1 MARLKIDGL
10 TKIFPGGV
18 KALDGFSLDIAEGEF
33 VAVVG
38 PSGCGKSTLLR
49 LIAGLE
55 AENAGTMILDGRE
68 LNGLPPKDRDMAVMF
83 QNYALFPHLTVAE
96 NMGFGLKLRKTP
108 REEIRARVAEVAAT
122 LGIGDL
128 LQRYPSEMSGGQ
140 RQRAALGRAILRK
153 PKVFLFDE
161 PLSNLDAKMRAQMR
175 VEISRLHQSL
185 RSTMIFV
192 THDQVEA
199 MTMGDRIVVLKDG
212 VIQQA
217 ADPDTLYRHP
227 ANAFVAS
234 FIGSPGMNLF
244 PGRIG
249 EVTGAPAFI
258 HPLFSWRLPDGLI
271 RESEPYAGKDIL
283 FGLRPEDIGSAAAR
297 SAEGAPTLKGVIG
310 VVERLGGQACLY
322 LQSQALTGIAVA
334 GEIAFAARPDEAQG
348 WHSGQA
354 AELPIY
360 APNGKFFDPA
370 TGAAV
375 F

>member
-1 MARLKIDGL
+1 LKIDGL
-10 TKIFPGGV
+10 SKVFPGGV
-18 KALDGFSLDIAEGEF
+18 KALDGFTLDIAEGEF

-55 AENAGTMILDGRE
+55 PESAGTMRLDGNV
-68 LNGLPPKDRDMAVMF
+68 LNGLPPKERDMAVMF

-122 LGIGDL
+122 LGLGEL

-212 VIQQA
+212 IIQQA
-217 ADPDTLYRHP
+217 ADPDTVYHHP

-244 PGRIG
+244 SGHLETVSG
-249 EVTGAPAFI
+249 EPVFRNALLTLPLAPDQAA
-258 HPLFSWRLPDGLI
+258 RLTAQ
-271 RESEPYAGKDIL
+271 AGKETL
-283 FGLRPEDIGSAAAR
+283 LGLRPEDIGSAKAR
-297 SAEGAPTLKGVIG
+297 ALASAPTLTGTLG
-310 VVERLGGQACLY
+310 VVERLGDNACLY
-322 LQSQALTGIAVA
+322 FQSGKSDW
-334 GEIAFAARPDEAQG
+334 AARIAPLESDGKWQP
-348 WHSGQA
+348 GQSLA
-354 AELPIY
+354 LPIY
-360 APNGKFFDPA
+360 LPHAKFFD
-370 TGAAV
+370 AASGRAL
-375 F
+375 